1 VISSA
6 SRARSPSA
14 QSAPQKSSGSRIRH
28 IWVVLRSAA
37 AAQCVHAGIVVSC
50 SSILSC
56 GSLPVPATRMDSL
69 RATIERATHA
79 GALDC
84 APREIALARAHYDFA
99 QVELRNGSAT
109 RAERHIAVAEQN
121 VGAAQVLT
129 PDRGCR
135 KERDETPAIPS
146 SSVRARSAASSAAD
160 GGELPLGA
168 VKNTDASCLIFS
180 LAGWTDS
187 ASAPTASQMSQHDQR
202 SAGAIRHALRLAISV
217 VNRPS
222 LTPHIY
228 GETRLDEPFAMS
240 YVLRDLSRAMLSI
253 GGFEL

>member
-6 SRARSPSA
+6 SRARSLDA
-14 QSAPQKSSGSRIRH
+14 LQRVQ
-28 IWVVLRSAA
+28 
-37 AAQCVHAGIVVSC
+37 AGIFASC
-50 SSILSC
+50 LSILSC
-56 GSLPVPATRMDSL
+56 GSLPVPAARMDSL

-99 QVELRNGSAT
+99 QVELRHGNAT

-135 KERDETPAIPS
+135 EARDETPAIPS
-146 SSVRARSAASSAAD
+146 SSVRARRVALSAAD
-160 GGELPLGA
+160 GGSRSAALPLGA
-168 VKNTDASCLIFS
+168 VKNTDASRLTFS
-180 LAGWTDS
+180 LSGRTDS
-187 ASAPTASQMSQHDQR
+187 ASALTASQMSQHDR
-202 SAGAIRHALRLAISV
+202 RNKRAIRHSLRLAISV

-240 YVLRDLSRAMLSI
+240 YVLRDLSRGVLSI
-253 GGFEL
+253 SSFVL